1 MPLTYRRPGQVC
13 IEHSLDVPLDHADPD
28 GPSIELFAREVVSVA
43 NAGKQ
48 DVPALLFLQGGPGC
62 AADRPSSA
70 TAWLERALRHYRVV
84 LLDQRGTGAS
94 SPVNRQ
100 SLAGLA
106 ATEQA
111 TYLRHFRADAIV
123 RDAELLRS
131 QLIGERSWSVLGQS
145 FGGFCALTYLSLAP
159 HGLSGVM
166 ISGGMPSLTASVD
179 EIYRAAYPRAVAH
192 NDRFFARYPADRKL
206 ARQVIERL
214 ADTDTRLPSGERLT
228 PQRFQM
234 LGTTFGAAG
243 TFDALHYLLERPLCH
258 PAAVPCWRTPS
269 CATSTTSCPC
279 AIGHYMHCY
288 MSRSI
293 VRRGRRRGRRIE
305 YGRSSSNSTSTA
317 ATRCT
322 SPPRC
327 STPGHLTKIPPWHHC
342 ATAPNTWPST
352 TRGRR
357 CTTWMR
363 WPPNAVPVAAVV
375 HLDDLYVDAGHSIRT
390 AAVVRNLSAWVNERA
405 QRTTP

>member
-1 MPLTYRRPGQVC
+1 
-13 IEHSLDVPLDHADPD
+13 
-28 GPSIELFAREVVSVA
+28 
-43 NAGKQ
+43 
-48 DVPALLFLQGGPGC
+48 
-62 AADRPSSA
+62 
-70 TAWLERALRHYRVV
+70 V

-166 ISGGMPSLTASVD
+166 ISGGLPSLTASVD

-243 TFDALHYLLERPLCH
+243 TFDALHYLLEEAFVPSGGRPVLADAFLRDVDDIVSMCNRPLYALLHESIYCQAQASAWSAH
-258 PAAVPCWRTPS
+258 RVRQEFEQFDIHRGDEVYFTTEMFYPWTFDEDPALAPLRD
-269 CATSTTSCPC
+269 CAQHL
-279 AIGHYMHCY
+279 A
-288 MSRSI
+288 
-293 VRRGRRRGRRIE
+293 E
-305 YGRSSSNSTSTA
+305 YDAWPALYDVDALA
-317 ATRCT
+317 A
-322 SPPRC
+322 
-327 STPGHLTKIPPWHHC
+327 
-342 ATAPNTWPST
+342 
-352 TRGRR
+352 
-357 CTTWMR
+357 
-363 WPPNAVPVAAVV
+363 NAVPVAAVV

-390 AAVVRNLSAWVNERA
+390 AAVVRNLSAWVTNEHTHDALKSQPLVFDRLHA
-405 QRTTP
+405 MICGDL